1 VNDKRRKELNNIYL
15 ELHCRVGQLDD
26 LLNEEQ
32 DAYDNLPESLQNAE
46 KGEQMQECIDALDQ
60 AKSELEAVMDTLNQF
75 DFIEQI

>member
-1 VNDKRRKELNNIYL
+1 MNDKRRKELNNIYG
-15 ELHCRVGQLDD
+15 ELHLRVGQLDD

>member
-1 VNDKRRKELNNIYL
+1 VNDKRRKELNNIYG
-15 ELHCRVGQLDD
+15 ELHLRVGQLDD

>member
-1 VNDKRRKELNNIYL
+1 VNDKRRKELNKIYL
-15 ELHCRVGQLDD
+15 ELHLRVGQLDD

-32 DAYDNLPESLQNAE
+32 DAYDNLPASLQNAE

-60 AKSELEAVMDTLNQF
+60 AKSELEAVMDTLGQL

>member
-1 VNDKRRKELNNIYL
+1 MNDKRRKELNNIFN
-15 ELHCRVGQLDD
+15 ELHSRVGQLDD

-46 KGEQMQECIDALDQ
+46 KGEQMQEYIDALDQ
-60 AKSELEAVMDTLNQF
+60 AKSELEAVMDTLGHL

>member
-1 VNDKRRKELNNIYL
+1 MNDKRRKELNNIFN
-15 ELHCRVGQLDD
+15 ELHSRVGQLDD

-46 KGEQMQECIDALDQ
+46 KGEQMQEYIDALDQ
-60 AKSELEAVMDTLNQF
+60 AKSELEAVMDTLGQL

>member
-1 VNDKRRKELNNIYL
+1 VNDKRRKELNNIYK
-15 ELHCRVGQLDD
+15 ELHLRVGQLDN
-26 LLNEEQ
+26 LQNEEQ

-60 AKSELEAVMDTLNQF
+60 AKSELEAVMDTLGQL

>member
-1 VNDKRRKELNNIYL
+1 MNDKRRKELNNIYK
-15 ELHCRVGQLDD
+15 ELHLRVGQLDN
-26 LLNEEQ
+26 LQNEEQ

-60 AKSELEAVMDTLNQF
+60 AKSELEAVMDTLGQL

>member
-1 VNDKRRKELNNIYL
+1 MNDKRRKELNKIYL
-15 ELHCRVGQLDD
+15 ELHLRVGQLDD

-32 DAYDNLPESLQNAE
+32 DAYDNLPEPLQNAE

-60 AKSELEAVMDTLNQF
+60 AKSELEAVMDTLGQL